1 MHLMPR
7 DAVRPMVR
15 AARAAGFDVAG
26 EESLDLLTRFC
37 ESLLPLP
44 PFLVWEAD
52 RLENPDA
59 HLIDLD
65 DAPGAPTAQAPATV
79 EVRPVSYRGEPW
91 LAHLMS
97 FRDGSG
103 WRGFIAFRE
112 VDSGR
117 VHRTAMI
124 FQEADPSD
132 LRDRFNAFENA
143 SLEAFLRSTLP

>member
-65 DAPGAPTAQAPATV
+65 DAPEAPTAQAPATV
-79 EVRPVSYRGEPW
+79 VGAPDVVSRWVG
-91 LAHLMS
+91 LARLHRVPRSGL
-97 FRDGSG
+97 RARAPDGDDFPRSG
-103 WRGFIAFRE
+103 PF
-112 VDSGR
+112 
-117 VHRTAMI
+117 
-124 FQEADPSD
+124 
-132 LRDRFNAFENA
+132 
-143 SLEAFLRSTLP
+143 